1 MSHLEKT
8 QLHIGYI
15 PLLDC
20 IALLW
25 AKQRGFFDD
34 FGLDVTLVKEASWAS
49 LRDRLAFG
57 ILDAAHCLSAML
69 PAAAVGEDQ
78 IGIQLKT
85 PLVLSIN
92 RAYISLSQKLSHD
105 LRIQPADTPFQSAY
119 KLVQHIHA
127 GHPVHL
133 AHVFNHSIHHY
144 CLREWIAL
152 ADPSVAQDIVLKTL
166 PPPYMVEAISS
177 HAIDGFC
184 VGEPWNTQG
193 EVEGVSQIVA
203 HSRDI
208 VPEIADKVLAVTH
221 EWASHH
227 PNTLCALTAAI
238 LKAQR
243 ELEILEDFK
252 PVWQMLID
260 FNVIRF
266 QCNEEIHVQK
276 YHALEKIIRHLVL
289 DHTAPKQTDMQWLF
303 EQMQTWQG
311 LNLEQTALQR
321 LSKQCIDLKS
331 HMAARQLL
339 ED

>member
-105 LRIQPADTPFQSAY
+105 LHIQPADTPLQSAY
-119 KLVQHIHA
+119 KLVQHLHA

-133 AHVFNHSIHHY
+133 AHVFNHSIIT
-144 CLREWIAL
+144 IA
-152 ADPSVAQDIVLKTL
+152 
-166 PPPYMVEAISS
+166 
-177 HAIDGFC
+177 
-184 VGEPWNTQG
+184 
-193 EVEGVSQIVA
+193 
-203 HSRDI
+203 
-208 VPEIADKVLAVTH
+208 
-221 EWASHH
+221 
-227 PNTLCALTAAI
+227 
-238 LKAQR
+238 
-243 ELEILEDFK
+243 
-252 PVWQMLID
+252 
-260 FNVIRF
+260 
-266 QCNEEIHVQK
+266 
-276 YHALEKIIRHLVL
+276 
-289 DHTAPKQTDMQWLF
+289 
-303 EQMQTWQG
+303 
-311 LNLEQTALQR
+311 
-321 LSKQCIDLKS
+321 
-331 HMAARQLL
+331 
-339 ED
+339 